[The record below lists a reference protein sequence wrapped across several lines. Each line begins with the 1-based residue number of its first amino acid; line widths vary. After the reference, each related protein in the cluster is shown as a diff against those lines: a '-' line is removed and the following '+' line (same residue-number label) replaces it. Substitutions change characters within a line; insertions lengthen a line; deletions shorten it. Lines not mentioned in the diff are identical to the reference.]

1 MTRLG
6 LHSDFSLLTQGTNS
20 TGTDSAVYELHSIPK
35 DVNSNDPEV
44 SEGRRASGVKTVW
57 VARNRFAVLDKQ
69 QNVVIKNL
77 KNEVTKKVQA
87 PPCDMIFYA
96 GTGSL
101 LLRDAEQ
108 VTLFDVQQKR

>member
-1 MTRLG
+1 MARTKDSSTKG
-6 LHSDFSLLTQGTNS
+6 FNSILLTPYCASIQLLRT
-20 TGTDSAVYELHSIPK
+20 TTDFVDIYFNEALFTTLYTS
-35 DVNSNDPEV
+35 
-44 SEGRRASGVKTVW
+44 
-57 VARNRFAVLDKQ
+57 Q
-69 QNVVIKNL
+69 VVIKNL